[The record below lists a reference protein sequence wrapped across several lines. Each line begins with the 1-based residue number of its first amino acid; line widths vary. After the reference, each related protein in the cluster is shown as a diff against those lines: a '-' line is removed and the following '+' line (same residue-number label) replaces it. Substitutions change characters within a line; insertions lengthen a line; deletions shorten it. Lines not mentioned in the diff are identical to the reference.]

1 MSKKIKKTD
10 IKIRTFYFFDNMIST
25 KSLDL
30 NKIKE
35 MKSHTKIFLFT
46 TLDT

>member
-1 MSKKIKKTD
+1 MSKKFKKTD
-10 IKIRTFYFFDNMIST
+10 IKIRTFYFFDDMINT

-46 TLDT
+46 TLGT